1 MKVATLPLKPQQYK
15 GSWRACIKSI
25 CQQIGYTKRNG

>member
-1 MKVATLPLKPQQYK
+1 MKGATLPLIPQEYK
-15 GSWRACIKSI
+15 GSWGTFTKSI